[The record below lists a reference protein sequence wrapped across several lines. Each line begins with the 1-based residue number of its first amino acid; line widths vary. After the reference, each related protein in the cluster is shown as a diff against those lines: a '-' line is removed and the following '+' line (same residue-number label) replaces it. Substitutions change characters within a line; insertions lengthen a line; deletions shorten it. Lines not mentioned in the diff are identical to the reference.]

1 MAETEIKSINGKPI
15 ADTTARQN
23 KADKTGW
30 DANKY
35 IGTDANG
42 NLVTKDPPQ
51 SGIAQEND
59 PTVPAWAKQSE
70 KPSYTADEVGAL
82 PASTKIPAKTSEI
95 TNDSGYITIAVA
107 TLLNYYLKT
116 ETYAKTETY
125 SQTEVDNLIFGLDKR
140 LNAIADSEDVD
151 LDQLSEIVAYIKANK
166 SLIDSIT
173 TDKVNVADIID
184 NLTTADSKKPLSA
197 AQGKALKAMYDALP
211 AWAKAAN
218 KPTYSKS
225 EVGLGNVDN
234 VRQYSES
241 NPPPYPVTSV
251 NGQTGG
257 VTVTAAGIGAATTGQ
272 VEELSEA
279 IADLE
284 TDVKR
289 SVKTVNGTAPDES
302 GNVDV
307 IANIETP
314 KIVSSV
320 DEMTDTDK
328 HYVLQ
333 STGTIWAYRTT
344 TTESDT
350 VFVPNFTNLIK
361 FDTNGNPTN
370 VVLNQR
376 YSGSAGAAA
385 GYMTSE
391 TGSFAITDTYDISG
405 TPTIYINQKPS
416 GQTRFAFFMED
427 GTTLHS
433 NGVITISAT
442 AWANGENGEFMGVP
456 TTSIDAPKMKFS
468 ANMASDALTADS
480 IKDLIVTI
488 DEPITYTEQKTDD
501 EIVGEWYDTGIS
513 YAPTFKTDL
522 IGVLGEDNVIYLSD
536 NLPSGTYTLKY
547 GDDNYATVGTISK

>member
-15 ADTTARQN
+15 ADTTARQD
-23 KADKTGW
+23 KADKAGW
-30 DANKY
+30 SANKY
-35 IGTDANG
+35 IGTDENG
-42 NLVTKDPPQ
+42 NLVEKDPPQ
-51 SGIAQEND
+51 PGITQEND
-59 PTVPAWAKQSE
+59 PTVPDWAKQPK

-82 PASTKIPAKTSEI
+82 PASTKIPAKTSDI
-95 TNDSGYITIAVA
+95 TNDSGFITNVVTDLVNYYTKSQTYTQAEVNALVSAIPKFAIAVVSALPTSGISTTTVYLVKSGTGGDLYTEYIYVNGAWEILGSQRVDLTGYA
-107 TLLNYYLKT
+107 TEAWVNTKIADFLTADKLTAAIITAALGYAPAKQTDVDDLSGAIVDLKT
-116 ETYAKTETY
+116 
-125 SQTEVDNLIFGLDKR
+125 
-140 LNAIADSEDVD
+140 DVE
-151 LDQLSEIVAYIKANK
+151 Q
-166 SLIDSIT
+166 
-173 TDKVNVADIID
+173 
-184 NLTTADSKKPLSA
+184 
-197 AQGKALKAMYDALP
+197 
-211 AWAKAAN
+211 
-218 KPTYSKS
+218 
-225 EVGLGNVDN
+225 
-234 VRQYSES
+234 
-241 NPPPYPVTSV
+241 
-251 NGQTGG
+251 
-257 VTVTAAGIGAATTGQ
+257 
-272 VEELSEA
+272 
-279 IADLE
+279 
-284 TDVKR
+284 
-289 SVKTVNGTAPDES
+289 SVKTVNGTAPDDN

-307 IANIETP
+307 IANIEPP